1 MNKHNANRI
10 RRGRPIGLTISC
22 LTLSCLLPL
31 SAVRGLPIYTEA
43 LWLDEG
49 HSSVPPDLLQQRA
62 GQVKRLTDYIQ
73 ETFRL
78 PRYKIVAIVSEAV
91 YNADRNDLDP
101 ALILAVI
108 AVESTFR
115 ERVVSHAGARG
126 LMQVMPG
133 AHPEKIRAI
142 GGVDAL
148 FDPRKNIATGSRI
161 LLEYLNKSG
170 GNLRRALLRY
180 NGSLGN
186 PQSDYPGKVLG
197 LYHKFRQL
205 AQLDKL
211 S

>member
-1 MNKHNANRI
+1 MNKYNTNLV
-10 RRGRPIGLTISC
+10 RRDRLIAMA
-22 LTLSCLLPL
+22 LSCLLPL
-31 SAVRGLPIYTEA
+31 TAARSLPIYTEA

-49 HSSVPPDLLQQRA
+49 RSSAPPGLLQQRSA
-62 GQVKRLTDYIQ
+62 QVKRLTDYIQ

-78 PRYKIVAIVSEAV
+78 PRHKIVAIVSEVV
-91 YNADRNDLDP
+91 YSADKNDLDP

-161 LLEYLNKSG
+161 LLEYLNMSD

-180 NGSLGN
+180 NGSLAN
-186 PQSDYPGKVLG
+186 PRSSYPGKVMG
-197 LYHKFRQL
+197 LYRKFRQL
-205 AQLDKL
+205 AQLDKI